1 MDDREVI
8 ERHGGSAELARKL
21 NMTKAGSTQRVNNWK
36 TRGIPP
42 AVKLERPDL
51 FRPRP
56 FRGCPSWPLPDPRRL
71 ALV

>member
-8 ERHGGSAELARKL
+8 ERHGGSAALARKL
-21 NMTKAGSTQRVNNWK
+21 NMTKEGSTQRVNNWK

-51 FRPRP
+51 F
-56 FRGCPSWPLPDPRRL
+56 SAEAISNLPTPAIDPV
-71 ALV
+71 AA

>member
-21 NMTKAGSTQRVNNWK
+21 NMTKPGSTQRVNNWK
-36 TRGIPP
+36 TRGIPS

-51 FRPRP
+51 FSAEAVARL
-56 FRGCPSWPLPDPRRL
+56 PLL
-71 ALV
+71 AAA